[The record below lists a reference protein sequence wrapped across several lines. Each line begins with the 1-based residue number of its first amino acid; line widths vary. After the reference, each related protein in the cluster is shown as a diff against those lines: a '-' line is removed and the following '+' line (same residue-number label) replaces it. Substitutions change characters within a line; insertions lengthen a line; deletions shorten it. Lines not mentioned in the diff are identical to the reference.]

1 MNEANPGEALHAQ
14 EPGAETPGPQ
24 SGAEA
29 PVPTAAEQGADGAT
43 GPGAPEPAPQPEPA
57 AEASGGADQPPAGA
71 DAAARARQREALI
84 QSQLRQISELD
95 PEVKSLEDLTHTEQ
109 YGQLYALVRRG
120 YTLLDAYKLANF
132 DRLTRRAELAAA
144 QRYRNALDGVRHLTA
159 TQTRGAGRPVPADV
173 AAQYRALNPGVSDGE
188 IARHYQR
195 YHQD

>member
-1 MNEANPGEALHAQ
+1 MNEANSGEALRA
-14 EPGAETPGPQ
+14 EATGGETPVDSQAQTETGPDA
-24 SGAEA
+24 AEA
-29 PVPTAAEQGADGAT
+29 RE
-43 GPGAPEPAPQPEPA
+43 PEDTQAAPQPEA
-57 AEASGGADQPPAGA
+57 AEASGDAERPRPNAE
-71 DAAARARQREALI
+71 AAARARQREALI

-159 TQTRGAGRPVPADV
+159 TRSRGAGSPVPADV

-195 YHQD
+195 YHH

>member
-1 MNEANPGEALHAQ
+1 MNEANPEEALHAQ
-14 EPGAETPGPQ
+14 EPGVETSGPQ

-29 PVPTAAEQGADGAT
+29 PVPTAAEPGADGAT
-43 GPGAPEPAPQPEPA
+43 GPGAPDPAQQPEPT
-57 AEASGGADQPPAGA
+57 AEAPGGGEPQAGT
-71 DAAARARQREALI
+71 DPAARARQREALI

>member
-29 PVPTAAEQGADGAT
+29 PVPTAAEQGAGEET
-43 GPGAPEPAPQPEPA
+43 RPGAPEPAPQPESA
-57 AEASGGADQPPAGA
+57 AEAPGGEPPAGA

-95 PEVKSLEDLTHTEQ
+95 PEVKSLEDLTHTER

-159 TQTRGAGRPVPADV
+159 TQTRGAGCPVPADV
-173 AAQYRALNPGVSDGE
+173 AAQYRALNPGISDGE

>member
-1 MNEANPGEALHAQ
+1 MNEANPGEALHA
-14 EPGAETPGPQ
+14 EETGAETPGQ
-24 SGAEA
+24 QTGAEV
-29 PVPTAAEQGADGAT
+29 PVRTAAEQG
-43 GPGAPEPAPQPEPA
+43 PGEETRQSAPEPAAKPETA
-57 AEASGGADQPPAGA
+57 AEAASGADQPQPPS
-71 DAAARARQREALI
+71 DAAQRARQREALI
-84 QSQLRQISELD
+84 QSQLRQITELD
-95 PEVKSLEDLTHTEQ
+95 PEVKTLEDLTHTEQ

-159 TQTRGAGRPVPADV
+159 TRTRGAGTPVPADV

-188 IARHYQR
+188 IARHYNR

>member
-1 MNEANPGEALHAQ
+1 MNEANPGEALGAQ
-14 EPGAETPGPQ
+14 EPGVETPGPQ

-29 PVPTAAEQGADGAT
+29 PVPTAAEQGAGAET
-43 GPGAPEPAPQPEPA
+43 RPGAPEPAPQPEPA
-57 AEASGGADQPPAGA
+57 AEAPGGEPQAGT

>member
-1 MNEANPGEALHAQ
+1 MNEANPEEAPRAEDAGGADRVAAQIPTDPGPEAAEAQ
-14 EPGAETPGPQ
+14 EPADRQPAPPPEAAQ
-24 SGAEA
+24 AASGAEDR
-29 PVPTAAEQGADGAT
+29 PRP
-43 GPGAPEPAPQPEPA
+43 
-57 AEASGGADQPPAGA
+57 

-144 QRYRNALDGVRHLTA
+144 QRYRNALDGLRHLSA
-159 TQTRGAGRPVPADV
+159 TRSRGTGSPVPADV

-188 IARHYQR
+188 IARHYSR
-195 YHQD
+195 YHH

>member
-1 MNEANPGEALHAQ
+1 MNEANPGEALQAQ

-29 PVPTAAEQGADGAT
+29 PVPTAAEPGAGGAT
-43 GPGAPEPAPQPEPA
+43 GPGVPEPVPQPEPT
-57 AEASGGADQPPAGA
+57 AEAPGGEPQAGA

>member
-14 EPGAETPGPQ
+14 EPGVETSGPQ

-29 PVPTAAEQGADGAT
+29 PVPTAAEPGADGAT
-43 GPGAPEPAPQPEPA
+43 GPGAPDPAQQPEPT
-57 AEASGGADQPPAGA
+57 AEAPGGGEPQAGT
-71 DAAARARQREALI
+71 DPAARARQREALI